1 MDTRVYSTHLRQN
14 CDSNKSV
21 QVWRNVILRN
31 IFCADYVQN
40 KEEKYRI
47 SDSEAGRDAP
57 AMDMLVLNKPSL
69 GT

>member
-1 MDTRVYSTHLRQN
+1 MYTALILGKN

-31 IFCADYVQN
+31 IFCADYVPN

-47 SDSEAGRDAP
+47 SDSEAP